1 MASGTI
7 KVCVVGAAGRMGRLL
22 TALIREEERLDL
34 AAALDGAAGSLADGT
49 QLTSDPAGAVGRS
62 DVVVDFS
69 APAAATTLAPL
80 CAEHGA
86 AYVVGSTGLERA
98 DMMALDA
105 AAAKVPV
112 LQAANFSIGVNVLL
126 ELVETAARRLGD
138 SFEVEIGEI
147 HHKHK
152 RDAPSGTALALRDAV
167 VRGRGEVETVLGRS
181 GVSGERARDELGI
194 AALRGGDVSGEHTVY
209 YFGSAER
216 IELTHRAT
224 SREIFARGALRAALW
239 IAGRPAGRYEMRDVV
254 RTE

>member
-1 MASGTI
+1 MASGAI

-49 QLTSDPAGAVGRS
+49 QLTADPVDAVGRS

-69 APAAATTLAPL
+69 APAAATRLAPL

-98 DMMALDA
+98 DTMALDA

-138 SFEVEIGEI
+138 SFEVEISEI

-181 GVSGERARDELGI
+181 GASGERARDELGI

-254 RTE
+254 RAE